1 MYPKESQAAHKRDTC
16 TPTFVAALFT
26 TAELWNHLGAHLLM
40 NRYRKCATD
49 THGVLLSYKE
59 E

>member
-1 MYPKESQAAHKRDTC
+1 
-16 TPTFVAALFT
+16 
-26 TAELWNHLGAHLLM
+26 M

-59 E
+59 EWYYVTCRKMNRTGDFHAKQHKPDSKDKHYMLSLICGI